1 MKEPAISLIF
11 IWSEIYFLAK
21 FQHYDFIFFKKLKQR
36 REREKGVMEYKQTVL
51 FWVHCALLSVT
62 SYNCKFWHEESLLLP
77 FSFMLHLPG
86 WTWQEPIWLW
96 ENELYSFLSF
106 QHLIFYNPNWSLY
119 LPGYLLDP
127 SVRGWTVSGL
137 GAYLTH
143 FHWIQRSAW
152 LLKWV
157 ISSATQPW
165 SRLIEEEAGNERK
178 RRGQACVKLIAFLFA
193 LGCTFI
199 PDGERASLP
208 KYFFHVLWLKQK
220 RWSFE
225 QFYKLRLWKL

>member
-1 MKEPAISLIF
+1 M
-11 IWSEIYFLAK
+11 
-21 FQHYDFIFFKKLKQR
+21 
-36 REREKGVMEYKQTVL
+36 GVMEYKQTVL

-86 WTWQEPIWLW
+86 WTWQELTWLW

-119 LPGYLLDP
+119 LPGYLLDL

-137 GAYLTH
+137 EACLIH

-152 LLKWV
+152 LLKSV

-165 SRLIEEEAGNERK
+165 SRLTEEVAGNERK
-178 RRGQACVKLIAFLFA
+178 RMGRSMCQTGCFPFL
-193 LGCTFI
+193 LW
-199 PDGERASLP
+199 DGPSYLVEKEFLSP
-208 KYFFHVLWLKQK
+208 SIFFM
-220 RWSFE
+220 FCD
-225 QFYKLRLWKL
+225 